1 MLRFDKYRKRYGRT
15 EIINVPDMSL
25 EAGVYWLKGENG
37 AGKSTLM
44 RSIAGLTPYEGSIT
58 INDTDIR
65 KDRRSYTLAVN
76 HAEAEPLYPDFLTGL
91 DLLSFYQQTKGQNK
105 PPDTK
110 TLQQLGV
117 TSFADRK
124 TGTYSSGMAKKLSL
138 ALAFIG
144 QPRWILLDEPL
155 ITLDV
160 NTVAVLRDML
170 RQKSAD
176 GISFLIS
183 SHQELE
189 LDGIETKR
197 LQIIDKKLVRI

>member
-1 MLRFDKYRKRYGRT
+1 MT
-15 EIINVPDMSL
+15 L

-44 RSIAGLTPYEGSIT
+44 YSIAGLKPYEGCIT

-65 KDRRSYTLAVN
+65 KDRRSYTLSVN

-110 TLQQLGV
+110 MLQQLGV

-144 QPRWILLDEPL
+144 QPKWILLDEPL

-176 GISFLIS
+176 GMSFLIS

-197 LQIIDKKLVRI
+197 LQITDKTLVRI

>member
-1 MLRFDKYRKRYGRT
+1 MLRFDNYRKRYGRT
-15 EIINVPDMSL
+15 EIINIPDMTL

-58 INDTDIR
+58 VNDTDIR
-65 KDRRSYTLAVN
+65 KARRSYTLSVN

-91 DLLSFYQQTKGQNK
+91 DLISFYQQTKGQNK
-105 PPDTK
+105 SPDTK

-176 GISFLIS
+176 GTSLLIS
-183 SHQELE
+183 SHQELDLE
-189 LDGIETKR
+189 GIETKR
-197 LQIIDKKLVRI
+197 LQIVNKTLVRI